1 MKKANLLL
9 RYGIVSFL
17 DIFGFFAAILVY
29 DVHSVRAPVRN
40 IFEEALTTNIDLIE
54 EHISTWLESEIISLE
69 TFRDSIIEPE
79 DSRDNIIHY
88 LGEVPSPHGFEYV
101 MIAWD
106 EDNDSGTYNNL
117 KSYDDKGHF
126 NETSRI
132 HSKDYYKAHLNG
144 VTRYVD
150 PIRKSNTGVMSLPIM
165 VGFKYFDKLDQ
176 TEKTG
181 VCVGFLSLETLNA
194 FDISFYET
202 GHVYITDVT
211 SDTTPVVGKEPSK
224 DEIIKSKII
233 EFENR
238 KWQLNV
244 SMSKSEIEQPVND
257 LRFKVAATSIPVAS
271 LLVVLVILMIYTLLK
286 KVNLMKNNMDELTS
300 GDKDLTKRLLFNR
313 DDAIT
318 KVMASC
324 NNFVGM
330 VHRTVT
336 SINESKNKV
345 ITAYG
350 ELNSIVAEN
359 KVCLEKIL
367 NAMLNVNSA
376 ANNQDASVEST
387 ASAITQISSNI
398 ASLNNMVE
406 TQSAAITQASASI
419 EEMIG
424 NINAV
429 TNSINNMSKEFE
441 VLVSATKMGI
451 EKNKNVNNL
460 LSTIAESSKVLT
472 DANKTI
478 ASVAAQTNL
487 LAMNAAIEAA
497 HAGESG
503 KGFAVVADEIR
514 KLAEESSKQSKEIG
528 NALKAVSSQIGDVV
542 SVASESTELLNKV
555 DNQTDTINILVEQIA
570 RAMDEQTE
578 GSKQVLDALS
588 DMNKSTTEVKGASA
602 EMDNG
607 SKAILE
613 TVMTLEEASHFM
625 KDAYSQISK
634 GISNIQETTSKLNKM
649 NADFG
654 KNLKEIEENIEQF
667 KI

>member
-17 DIFGFFAAILVY
+17 GIFGFFAAILTY

-40 IFEEALTTNIDLIE
+40 VFEEALTTNIDLIE

-79 DSRDNIIHY
+79 DSRDNIVYY
-88 LGEVPSPHGFEYV
+88 LGEIPQPHGFEYV

-117 KSYDDKGHF
+117 ESYDDKGHF

-144 VTRYVD
+144 VTRYID
-150 PIRKSNTGVMSLPIM
+150 PIRKSNTGVMAMPIM
-165 VGFKYFDKLDQ
+165 VGFKYFDKVDQ
-176 TEKTG
+176 IEKTG
-181 VCVGFLSLETLNA
+181 VCVGFLSLESLNA
-194 FDISFYET
+194 FDISFYKT
-202 GHVYITDVT
+202 GHVYITDIT
-211 SDTTPVVGKEPSK
+211 NETASVVGKEPSK

-271 LLVVLVILMIYTLLK
+271 LLVFLVILMIYTLLK

-300 GDKDLTKRLLFNR
+300 GDKDLTKRLSFNR

-330 VHRTVT
+330 VHQTVT

-345 ITAYG
+345 ITAYDG
-350 ELNSIVAEN
+350 LNSIVAEN
-359 KVCLEKIL
+359 KACLEKIL

-376 ANNQDASVEST
+376 ANNQDVSVEST
-387 ASAITQISSNI
+387 AS
-398 ASLNNMVE
+398 
-406 TQSAAITQASASI
+406 AITQASASI

-528 NALKAVSSQIGDVV
+528 NALKAVSAQIGDVV

-613 TVMTLEEASHFM
+613 TVATLEDASQSM

-634 GISNIQETTSKLNKM
+634 GISNIQDATSKLNKM

>member
-9 RYGIVSFL
+9 RYGIFSFL
-17 DIFGFFAAILVY
+17 CIFGFFAAILTY
-29 DVHSVRAPVRN
+29 DVHSVRVPVRN
-40 IFEEALTTNIDLIE
+40 VFEEALTTNVDLIE
-54 EHISTWLESEIISLE
+54 EHISTWLNSEIISLE

-79 DSRDNIIHY
+79 DSKDNIIYY
-88 LGEVPSPHGFEYV
+88 LGEIPQPHGFEYI

-106 EDNDSGTYNNL
+106 DDNDSGTYNNL
-117 KSYDDKGHF
+117 ESYDAKGHF

-144 VTRYVD
+144 VTRYID
-150 PIRKSNTGVMSLPIM
+150 PIRRSNTGVMAMPIM
-165 VGFKYFDKLDQ
+165 VSFEYFDKVDQ
-176 TEKTG
+176 IKKTG
-181 VCVGFLSLETLNA
+181 VCVGFLSLDSLNA

-202 GHVYITDVT
+202 GHIYITDIT
-211 SDTTPVVGKEPSK
+211 GDITPVVGKEPSK

-257 LRFKVAATSIPVAS
+257 LRFKVVATSIPVAS
-271 LLVVLVILMIYTLLK
+271 LLLVLVILMISNLLK
-286 KVNLMKNNMDELTS
+286 KINLMKNNMDELTS
-300 GDKDLTKRLLFNR
+300 GDKDLTKRLSFDR

-330 VHRTVT
+330 VHQTVT
-336 SINESKNKV
+336 SINKSKNKV

-350 ELNSIVAEN
+350 ELNSIVEEN
-359 KVCLEKIL
+359 KTCLEKIL
-367 NAMLNVNSA
+367 SAMCNVNSA
-376 ANNQDASVEST
+376 TNNQDASVEST

-398 ASLNNMVE
+398 TSLNNMVE
-406 TQSAAITQASASI
+406 TQSAAIAQASASI
-419 EEMIG
+419 EEMIS
-424 NINAV
+424 NISAV
-429 TNSINNMSKEFE
+429 TSSINNMSREFE

-497 HAGESG
+497 HAGAAG

-514 KLAEESSKQSKEIG
+514 NLAEASSKQSKEIG
-528 NALKAVSSQIGDVV
+528 NALKAVSAQIEDVV
-542 SVASESTELLNKV
+542 SAASESIDLLNKV

-578 GSKQVLDALS
+578 GSKQVLDALG
-588 DMNKSTTEVKGASA
+588 DMNNSTTEVKSASA

-613 TVMTLEEASHFM
+613 TVATLEEASHSM

-634 GISNIQETTSKLNKM
+634 GISNIQDATSKLNKM
-649 NADFG
+649 NTDFG

>member
-9 RYGIVSFL
+9 RYGIFSFL
-17 DIFGFFAAILVY
+17 CIFGFFAAILTY
-29 DVHSVRAPVRN
+29 DVHSVRVPVRN
-40 IFEEALTTNIDLIE
+40 VFEEALTTNVDLIE
-54 EHISTWLESEIISLE
+54 EHISTWLNSEIISLE

-79 DSRDNIIHY
+79 DSKDNIIYY
-88 LGEVPSPHGFEYV
+88 LGEIPQPHGFEYI

-117 KSYDDKGHF
+117 ESYDAKGHF

-144 VTRYVD
+144 VTRYID
-150 PIRKSNTGVMSLPIM
+150 PIRRSNTGVMAMPIM
-165 VGFKYFDKLDQ
+165 VSFEYFDKVDQ
-176 TEKTG
+176 IKKTG
-181 VCVGFLSLETLNA
+181 VCVGFLSLDSLNA

-202 GHVYITDVT
+202 GHIYITDIT
-211 SDTTPVVGKEPSK
+211 GDTTPVVGKEPSK

-257 LRFKVAATSIPVAS
+257 LRFKVVATSIPVAS
-271 LLVVLVILMIYTLLK
+271 LLLVLVILMISNLLK
-286 KVNLMKNNMDELTS
+286 KINLMKNNMDELTS
-300 GDKDLTKRLLFNR
+300 GDKDLTKRLSFDR

-330 VHRTVT
+330 VHQTVT
-336 SINESKNKV
+336 SINKSKNKV

-350 ELNSIVAEN
+350 ELNSIVEEN
-359 KVCLEKIL
+359 KTCLEKIL
-367 NAMLNVNSA
+367 SAMCNVNSA
-376 ANNQDASVEST
+376 TNNQDASVEST

-398 ASLNNMVE
+398 TSLNNMVE
-406 TQSAAITQASASI
+406 TQSAAIAQASASI
-419 EEMIG
+419 EEMIS
-424 NINAV
+424 NISAV
-429 TNSINNMSKEFE
+429 TSSINNMSREFE

-497 HAGESG
+497 HAGAAG

-514 KLAEESSKQSKEIG
+514 NLAEASSKQSKEIG
-528 NALKAVSSQIGDVV
+528 NALKAVSAQIEDVV
-542 SVASESTELLNKV
+542 SAASESIDLLNKV

-578 GSKQVLDALS
+578 GSKQVLDALG
-588 DMNKSTTEVKGASA
+588 DMNNSTTEVKSASA

-613 TVMTLEEASHFM
+613 TVATLEEASHSM

-634 GISNIQETTSKLNKM
+634 GISNIQDATSKLNKM
-649 NADFG
+649 NTDFG